1 MTKFMAA
8 SRQAY
13 ELDKQRVRLEV
24 KIRDMEKESSC
35 LAEVRAKLEDE
46 AKELKNLIEELKV
59 NAVEK
64 DIHLDH
70 LQKRSDELCT
80 FLEETRA
87 AVIREFKASS
97 EFTDLLHRNYTV
109 GFEDFCMD
117 AIEHFPGVDFR
128 PIKLRVAAESSLLQT
143 SSKDINVQDDAS
155 T

>member
-1 MTKFMAA
+1 
-8 SRQAY
+8 
-13 ELDKQRVRLEV
+13 
-24 KIRDMEKESSC
+24 MEIESSRR
-35 LAEVRAKLEDE
+35 AEVRAKLEDE
-46 AKELKNLIEELKV
+46 VKELNNLIEELRADV
-59 NAVEK
+59 IEK
-64 DIHLDH
+64 DTCLDQ
-70 LQKRSDELCT
+70 LQKSSDGLCT

-143 SSKDINVQDDAS
+143 ISKDINVQDDAS